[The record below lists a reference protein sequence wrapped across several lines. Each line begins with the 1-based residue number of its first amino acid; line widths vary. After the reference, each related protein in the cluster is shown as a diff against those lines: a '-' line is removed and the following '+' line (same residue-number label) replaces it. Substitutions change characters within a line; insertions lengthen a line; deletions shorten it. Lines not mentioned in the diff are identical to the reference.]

1 MYVILVTMSL
11 NRFFYTFFHVYKVCV
26 LAKTGTHK
34 YYKLRF
40 NMVLEGRGEGCPLLQ
55 TWKSETDIWPKDHS
69 SPHCVE
75 NCTSPLL
82 LVVRLEFSI
91 QNSTMLCRY
100 EIRILLHISMLEK
113 LPYTLLWTR
122 DCSPTHHCESE
133 LHFFM
138 LGDPPP
144 PPPPPPPDPPSRFIF
159 L

>member
-69 SPHCVE
+69 PPHCVE

-113 LPYTLLWTR
+113 LPYTLL
-122 DCSPTHHCESE
+122 
-133 LHFFM
+133 
-138 LGDPPP
+138 
-144 PPPPPPPDPPSRFIF
+144 
-159 L
+159 